1 MTEPQAAKPTPSDRA
16 NQRRSGRSRKTFLA
30 GFTAVD
36 LVTIAAF
43 AAAARISHLVQKFFN
58 FAFPLN
64 VAFWYVF
71 FGWALAAVV
80 VLVPK
85 RGTAALYA
93 GLSVLAINIL
103 VEGAPPQ
110 WLLTVPVAIIV
121 TELIFWAVQRISGS
135 YCATLTTSIV
145 GLTLAAPVWWLAM
158 VYFGLHMIFGVP
170 LGLAA
175 ILITLATFVVSAPV
189 VAFIGHKAGKALQ
202 PLLTS

>member
-1 MTEPQAAKPTPSDRA
+1 MTEPRAAKPDTASRA
-16 NQRRSGRSRKTFLA
+16 KQRRSGKPGKKFLA

-43 AAAARISHLVQKFFN
+43 AAAARISHLIQKFFN

-103 VEGAPPQ
+103 VEGDPPQ
-110 WLLTVPVAIIV
+110 WLLTVPVAIVV
-121 TELIFWAVQRISGS
+121 TELIFWAVQRVGGS
-135 YCATLTTSIV
+135 YCATLKTSLV

-170 LGLAA
+170 MGTAA
-175 ILITLATFVVSAPV
+175 ILVTLGVFIVSAPV
-189 VAFIGHKAGKALQ
+189 VAFAGHKVGKSLQ

>member
-1 MTEPQAAKPTPSDRA
+1 MTEPRAAKPDTRP
-16 NQRRSGRSRKTFLA
+16 NQRRSGKSGNKFLA

-36 LVTIAAF
+36 LITIAAF
-43 AAAARISHLVQKFFN
+43 AAAARISHLIQKFFN

-93 GLSVLAINIL
+93 GLGVLAINIL
-103 VEGAPPQ
+103 VEGDPPQ
-110 WLLTVPVAIIV
+110 WLLTVPVAIVV
-121 TELIFWAVQRISGS
+121 TELIFWAVQRVSGS
-135 YCATLTTSIV
+135 YCATLKTSLI

-170 LGLAA
+170 MGAAALLVTLGVF
-175 ILITLATFVVSAPV
+175 IVSAPV
-189 VAFIGHKAGKALQ
+189 VALLGHRVGKALQ